1 MLPVVNLS
9 NESEATSLF
18 QFEQSVFQGQGFVAQ
33 NLTSPYPVVE
43 LKSTGTTAVI
53 VQKNMYKAVCLSS
66 DSNLAI
72 EVANSQLSLPG

>member
-1 MLPVVNLS
+1 MKARQPVFSNLS
-9 NESEATSLF
+9 N
-18 QFEQSVFQGQGFVAQ
+18 QFLRGQGFVAQ